1 MANRR
6 RSALVVGFLVPAL
19 ACTAVTGLGKSY
31 QYLDDAAPG
40 SGDASTA
47 DSVER
52 GDASS
57 ADTSPGIMCPILIGG
72 AYSMSNSGDCGS
84 FEKSA
89 KECVST
95 TTGAVSGNCALQF
108 AYPGMGINGTLDAQA
123 DGGFRNGALMIGGV
137 RHVGCVATWTA
148 PATLTVAC
156 PSGGGNACTVTMTR
170 LVASCT

>member
-40 SGDASTA
+40 TGDASTT
-47 DSVER
+47 DSAQG
-52 GDASS
+52 GDAAT
-57 ADTSPGIMCPILIGG
+57 ADTSMGIMCPTLIGG

-84 FEKSA
+84 FDKNA

-95 TTGAVSGNCALQF
+95 TTSVVSGNCALQF
-108 AYPGMGINGTLDAQA
+108 ASPGMAINGTLDAQS
-123 DGGFRNGALMIGGV
+123 DTSFRNGALVIGGV
-137 RHVGCVATWTA
+137 RHVGCVATWVV

-156 PSGGGNACTVTMTR
+156 PSAGGNACTVTLTR
-170 LVASCT
+170 LAPICT